1 MKISYS
7 INLTPLA
14 PTPTPRPEKFVEYS
28 YNEFWLDLPEHWK
41 QYPAPDKNTLNWH
54 SEKEGAS
61 IIVSVQYFATP
72 KEKWEELANV
82 IIQSRLDVHED
93 QYPGQVEVLHRSVK
107 PHSGGEGLE
116 ISYAAEAAADT
127 VFIFLGYVTSRKI
140 LNLQMV
146 CKPDRHEAAR
156 LFNNTMR
163 KFSAKLP

>member
-1 MKISYS
+1 V
-7 INLTPLA
+7 INYKFSLSPPA
-14 PTPTPRPEKFVEYS
+14 PPKSPAEPKLIEYS

-41 QYPAPDKNTLNWH
+41 QYPSPDKNTLNWH
-54 SEKEGAS
+54 SDVEGAA
-61 IIVSVQYFATP
+61 IIVSVQYYATP
-72 KEKWEELANV
+72 KEKWQELAEV
-82 IIQSRLDVHED
+82 MVKSRLDAHEE
-93 QYPGQVEVLHRSVK
+93 QYPGRIEVLHRSIK

-116 ISYAAEAAADT
+116 VSYAAEAAGDT
-127 VFIFLGYVTSRKI
+127 VFIFLGYVTSKKL